1 MDLQE
6 LNNEDLRVMV
16 VVALELVQV
25 LREYRLRVVVKVKRK
40 E

>member
-6 LNNEDLRVMV
+6 LNNQDLRVMV